1 MIYPVD
7 NLDDAYNACHPDKPL
22 ESGDPRYLDL
32 NNVRNKKSVDTLA
45 RQIKRANKGGDF
57 CKQLVTGHTG
67 CGKSTELKRLKKRL
81 EDDGYFVIF
90 LDVENS
96 LDLQQITY
104 QDVLLNLAQGAIEAL
119 ASANIELN
127 KDFLDE
133 LDLLLAEKIVT
144 QEYIK
149 EAKASLE
156 LKAEAGIS
164 IFNIGKLFGKILG
177 EVRSGSSHRE
187 QIRKRIKDIQ
197 PIFIAKLNEL
207 LASARSKLNDETYK
221 DLVIIV
227 DGLEKIRDSRTY
239 NELFIEHAEQLN
251 EIDGHILYTIPIA
264 LFFNA
269 NLGDVFANDVFFM
282 PMIKY
287 DTPEGKQ
294 YLTDLVNKR
303 IQTALLFEDP
313 RLLDRLIAMSGGS
326 IRDLLRLIRTASE
339 TEENKIRAEDIDRSI
354 SHLVKEFDRLIKE
367 DDIPLLEKIAADRRV
382 IKDKE
387 KRYEQLL
394 GLRLVNEYENG
405 KPWAD
410 LHPAL
415 KRIQWLQDKF
425 AAIRNAQSPSP

>member
-32 NNVRNKKSVDTLA
+32 NDVRNKKSVDTLA

-104 QDVLLNLAQGAIEAL
+104 QDVLLNLAQGIIEAL

-127 KDFLDE
+127 TDFLAE

-144 QEYIK
+144 QEYLT

-156 LKAEAGIS
+156 LKAEAGVS
-164 IFNIGKLFGKILG
+164 IFSMGKLFAKILG

-207 LASARSKLNDETYK
+207 LVSARAKLNNDYT

-227 DGLEKIRDSRTY
+227 DGLEKIRESATY
-239 NELFIEHAEQLN
+239 YELFIEHAEQLN
-251 EIDGHILYTIPIA
+251 EIGGHILYTIPIA
-264 LFFNA
+264 LSFNA
-269 NLGDVFANDVFFM
+269 NFGDVFPNDVFFM

-287 DTPEGKQ
+287 DTPDGKQ

-313 RLLDRLIAMSGGS
+313 HLLDRLIAMSGGS

-339 TEENKIRAEDIDRSI
+339 TEEDKIRVEDIDRSI

-425 AAIRNAQSPSP
+425 TAIRNTQSPSP